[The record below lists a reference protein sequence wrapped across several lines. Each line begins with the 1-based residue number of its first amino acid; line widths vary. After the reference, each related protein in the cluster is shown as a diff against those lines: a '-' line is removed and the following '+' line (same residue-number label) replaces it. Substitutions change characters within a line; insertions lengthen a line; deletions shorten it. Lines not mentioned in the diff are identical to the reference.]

1 MILSHKLQFLVKKNL
16 NIIVFFNKFLLFSY
30 ISIHS
35 SSLKGGEYTCSL
47 KLSLFELHFII
58 MYEN

>member
-16 NIIVFFNKFLLFSY
+16 NIIVFLINFDYSLY